1 MKDFKAESKRVLDMM
16 INSIYTHKEIF
27 LRELLSNG
35 SDAIDKLYF
44 KSLTENISGL
54 GRSDF
59 HIDIVADKDNR
70 TLTISDNGIGMT
82 ETELDKNLGTIAK
95 SGSFDFKNEN
105 KDNAMKEDISV
116 IGQFGVGFYSAFMI
130 AKKVE
135 VLTRAYGS
143 DKAYLWKSNGTD
155 GYEISEAEK
164 EGHGSVITLY
174 LKDDEEGENYSKY
187 LEEYE
192 IRELVKKY
200 SDYIK
205 YPIRLLC
212 HKHEKGEDGEE
223 KCVEEYETLNTMVPL
238 WKKNKNEITTEEY
251 NKFYKDNFY
260 DFTDP
265 LKAIHVSVEGMAN
278 YKALLFIPSK
288 ASYDY
293 YTKNFEKGLKL
304 YTDGVL
310 ITDKCKELL
319 PDYFSFVKGLVDTE
333 LTLNV
338 SRETVQQ
345 NRELKLIAT
354 GIEKKIKNELTD
366 MLNTD
371 RGTYEKFFKEFGL
384 QLKYGVYSD
393 WGIHKDTLKDLL
405 IFRSVK
411 EDKMITLDEYV
422 KGMKEDQKFIYY
434 ANGKTVDAVKALPQ
448 TDKVIDNGY
457 DVLCFTDDVDEFAI
471 KVLGEY
477 GEKKFCSVTNDD
489 TGIAEE
495 ETVSDEDKEVLEYL
509 KQTLENKVAN
519 VKFTKNLK
527 DHAVCLTSQGEISI
541 DMEKTLNNMP
551 NGGNVT
557 AEKVLEINV
566 NHAVYGKI
574 KELYATDKDA
584 LKNLTEVIYAEAR
597 LIAGLPVENPT
608 ENADLIISMLCK

>member
-1 MKDFKAESKRVLDMM
+1 MKNFKAESKRVLDMM

-82 ETELDKNLGTIAK
+82 EAELDKNLGTIAK

-116 IGQFGVGFYSAFMI
+116 IGQFGVGFYSAFMV

-371 RGTYEKFFKEFGL
+371 RETYEKFFKEFGL

-541 DMEKTLNNMP
+541 DMEKTLNHMP

-557 AEKVLEINV
+557 AEKVLEINS